1 MCTMNRKLQTGKPG
15 FMVVGQLAG
24 HMLWASRIWLMPFVQ
39 LGPNKSSWL
48 NRDQRVAREQEQ
60 VLTRMLSP
68 RKVVG
73 RRLALI
79 PSMIQI
85 LCIHSTSIRVLLLLL
100 KYWMRNGAQF
110 SIIIP
115 SFMVNGHCFQTGLVN
130 LA

>member
-1 MCTMNRKLQTGKPG
+1 
-15 FMVVGQLAG
+15 
-24 HMLWASRIWLMPFVQ
+24 MPFVQ

-48 NRDQRVAREQEQ
+48 NRDQLVAREQEQ
-60 VLTRMLSP
+60 VLTRMLPP

-85 LCIHSTSIRVLLLLL
+85 LCIHSMSIRALLLLL
-100 KYWMRNGAQF
+100 KHWMRNWAQL
-110 SIIIP
+110 STIIS
-115 SFMVNGHCFQTGLVN
+115 SFTVNAHCSHTGLVY